1 MTESTTI
8 LSSIGAAILS
18 GGFISALVSIYKAK
32 REAAVLDTKRDTM
45 ISTAAK
51 NLIEP
56 LNTRIDELEK
66 LVETL
71 QMCDGEN
78 KIKIQ
83 ILVRKVNEL
92 MDKNNKLVNGINI
105 LINQIKM
112 GGGQP
117 FWQPT
122 TELCIDSV
130 MMDTNHNYEK

>member
-1 MTESTTI
+1 MTESVTI

-32 REAAVLDTKRDTM
+32 REAAVLETKRDTM

-105 LINQIKM
+105 LINQIKV

-122 TELCIDSV
+122 AELCIDSV
-130 MMDTNHNYEK
+130 MMDTNHNYEE

>member
-1 MTESTTI
+1 MTESVTI

-32 REAAVLDTKRDTM
+32 REAAVLETKRDTM

-130 MMDTNHNYEK
+130 MMDTNHNYEE